1 MSVKK
6 IIVHDEFEY
15 DELATPDIA
24 IIQLTE
30 KIAFSSVANAAC
42 LPSFSDITT
51 TDGKMLTI
59 SGWGLL
65 EKYSYYDYIEAT
77 VLQTATIEGKIIIIN
92 NQE

>member
-6 IIVHDEFEY
+6 IIVHDEYEY
-15 DELATPDIA
+15 DDQLGITHDYA

-65 EKYSYYDYIEAT
+65 EKYSEDQYIMAT
-77 VLQTATIEGKIIIIN
+77 VLQKAMIQGT
-92 NQE
+92 